1 MMVIVLSEKGSRT
14 MNDLFQRT
22 FFPTREQ
29 KQEQYDFMNKLI
41 QANLDKNGPD
51 CTNCKHQKQVQ
62 QSPYY
67 DYTTCKF
74 DNSVELPGGLD
85 YRHCCDRYEFEG
97 FLEVEDDE

>member
-1 MMVIVLSEKGSRT
+1 MFVSFQEVFNPTPEQRKKKIEQINKAIKYDMDKKGS
-14 MNDLFQRT
+14 
-22 FFPTREQ
+22 
-29 KQEQYDFMNKLI
+29 
-41 QANLDKNGPD
+41 D
-51 CTNCKHQKQVQ
+51 CTNCKHQKYVQ

-97 FLEVEDDE
+97 FLEVKL

>member
-1 MMVIVLSEKGSRT
+1 MTIIALSEKGAST

-41 QANLDKNGPD
+41 QANLDKKGPD
-51 CTNCKHQKQVQ
+51 CTNCKHHNQVQ

-67 DYTTCKF
+67 DYTACKF
-74 DNSVELPGGLD
+74 DESVELPGGLD
-85 YRHCCDRYEFEG
+85 YRHCCDRYEFMG
-97 FLEVEDDE
+97 FWR

>member
-1 MMVIVLSEKGSRT
+1 

-22 FFPTREQ
+22 FFPTKEQ
-29 KQEQYDFMNKLI
+29 RKEQYDFINRLI
-41 QANLDKNGPD
+41 QASLDRNGPD
-51 CTNCKHQKQVQ
+51 CTNCKHHKQVQ

-74 DNSVELPGGLD
+74 DNSIELPGGLD
-85 YRHCCDRYEFEG
+85 YQHCCDKYEFEG